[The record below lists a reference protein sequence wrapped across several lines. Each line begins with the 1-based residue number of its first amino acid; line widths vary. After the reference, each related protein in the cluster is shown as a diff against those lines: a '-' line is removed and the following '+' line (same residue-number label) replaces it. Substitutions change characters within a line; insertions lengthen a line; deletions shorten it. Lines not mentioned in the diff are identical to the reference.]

1 MQDLLRKDLFIPTV
15 EKQFPIYVNLLKASP
30 SGFFG
35 RSGVSWVDFV
45 VSEYMST
52 IKMYEPIIIEKYPV
66 SLSVNRLFYAFQFQ
80 VITRFIDKV
89 QNLPQIKNYILQ
101 RAKTP
106 LQIFQY

>member
-1 MQDLLRKDLFIPTV
+1 LFIPTV
-15 EKQFPIYVNLLKASP
+15 EKNLPIYVNLLKSSP

-35 RSGVSWVDFV
+35 KSGASWVDFV

-52 IKMYEPIIIEKYPV
+52 IRFYEPLIIEKYP
-66 SLSVNRLFYAFQFQ
+66 

-89 QNLPQIKNYILQ
+89 QGLPQIKDYIRQ

-106 LQIFQY
+106 LQVFQY